1 MRLRF
6 TKMHGLGNDF
16 VMVDGIT
23 QKVRLTADKIRFL
36 ADRHFG
42 VGCDQ
47 VLLVEPPSRP
57 EVDFRYRIFNADGS
71 EVENCGNG
79 ARCFARF
86 VRERK
91 LTGKRNI
98 RVEMAGGELLLK
110 VTDSDQVQVDMGVP
124 HLAPPEIPFKAEA
137 QTVSYELAVAGPEG
151 ESQILDISALSMG
164 NPHAVLLVNQVD
176 SAPVAQLGPA
186 IEGHSRFPQRVNAGF
201 MQIVSPREIR
211 LRVFE
216 RGAGETLACG
226 TGACAA
232 VVAGRL
238 RQLLDEEVTV
248 HLPGGSLSIAWAGP
262 GRPVIM
268 TGPATTVFHGQV
280 KIP

>member
-16 VMVDGIT
+16 VVIDGVT
-23 QKVRLTADKIRFL
+23 QKVRLSTEKIRTL
-36 ADRHFG
+36 ADQHFG

-47 VLLVEPPSRP
+47 VLLVETPTRP
-57 EVDFRYRIFNADGS
+57 DIDFRYRIFNADGG

-86 VRERK
+86 VLERK
-91 LTGKRNI
+91 LTGKRSI
-98 RVEMAGGELLLK
+98 KVETAGGDMTLK
-110 VTDSDQVQVDMGVP
+110 VTEQGQVQVDMGVP
-124 HLAPPEIPFKAEA
+124 CLNPEEIPFQADAEA
-137 QTVSYELAVAGPEG
+137 IRYDLALPEQT
-151 ESQILDISALSMG
+151 LDISAVSMG
-164 NPHAVLLVNQVD
+164 NPHAVLMVNKVD
-176 SAPVAQLGPA
+176 SAPVETLGPL
-186 IEGHSRFPQRVNAGF
+186 IESHERFPRRVNAGF
-201 MQIVSPREIR
+201 MQMVSPSEIN
-211 LRVFE
+211 LRVYE

-238 RQLLDEEVTV
+238 RQLLEETV
-248 HLPGGSLSIAWAGP
+248 KVNLPGGSLSITWPGP
-262 GRPVIM
+262 GHSVIM

-280 KIP
+280 KI